1 MLVHHTGVDVSFWNL
16 FSQVRKRG
24 EILIGYLLNDEL
36 YLNPKNHERM
46 VKRSWDLTK
55 DRLVIVTSKKTGTSR
70 SRSSQ

>member
-1 MLVHHTGVDVSFWNL
+1 MEC
-16 FSQVRKRG
+16 G

-36 YLNPKNHERM
+36 FLNPKSDARLI
-46 VKRSWDLTK
+46 KRSWDLNR